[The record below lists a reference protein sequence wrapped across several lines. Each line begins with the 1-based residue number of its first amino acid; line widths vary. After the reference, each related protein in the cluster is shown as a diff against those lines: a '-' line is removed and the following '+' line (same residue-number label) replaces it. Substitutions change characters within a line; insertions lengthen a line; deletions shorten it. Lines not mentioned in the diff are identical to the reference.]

1 MRKTDLLKPGGAR
14 GLQLNALAKAI
25 NDSEDT
31 IQLAR
36 DQVGDKAKAFLCE
49 ISIQGKRLM
58 EAKEMCGHGN
68 FLPWLAAHCPLISDR
83 TARAYM
89 RIAANWQ
96 TAADIQNAGS
106 IARALEL
113 CEGGQ
118 RPDHARPN
126 KSWPAYIEALGRC
139 AKFLGYVQKHPLSN
153 WPIEGQEKLR
163 GTLLPVAVVLWPEKF
178 TDEQWKASA

>member
-1 MRKTDLLKPGGAR
+1 MRKTDLLKPGGSR
-14 GLQLNALAKAI
+14 GFQLNALAKAI

-36 DQVGDKAKAFLCE
+36 DQCGEKAKTFLCE
-49 ISIQGKRLM
+49 VALQGKRLM

-68 FLPWLAAHCPLISDR
+68 FLPWLSAHCPLISDR

-96 TAADIQNAGS
+96 TTANIENAGS
-106 IARALEL
+106 ISRALEL
-113 CEGGQ
+113 CENGQ
-118 RPDHARPN
+118 RSDRKSQQ

-139 AKFLGYVQKHPLSN
+139 AKFLGYVQKHPLTA
-153 WPIEGQEKLR
+153 WPVEGQEKLR

-178 TDEQWKASA
+178 DDVECKVGG